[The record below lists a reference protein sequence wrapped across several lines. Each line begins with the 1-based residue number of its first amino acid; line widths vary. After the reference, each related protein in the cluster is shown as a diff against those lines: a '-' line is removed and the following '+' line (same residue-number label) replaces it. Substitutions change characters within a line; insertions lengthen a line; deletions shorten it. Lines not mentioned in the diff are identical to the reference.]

1 MTATILD
8 GRGLA
13 AELRGELGTQ
23 VKELQAQ
30 GITPTMGLLQADEE
44 AETQSYVRQISRVC
58 REVGVA
64 LQVRKLDAEAT
75 TDDAVA
81 YIARFNSDPAISG
94 ILVTM
99 PLPKRLDVARIT
111 AAIDPEKDIDGAT
124 PINAGLLLMGRGNPF
139 PPATPA
145 GGMELLQR
153 AGIPLQGREAVVVGR
168 SAVVGKPLALLL
180 LAANATVTICHSRTS
195 DLGSVTRR
203 ADILCVATGKANLIT
218 TDMVKPGA
226 VVLDFGINYE
236 NGKLTGDVD
245 FEQVKEVAG
254 AITPVPGGTGPLTT
268 VLLAK
273 HTIEAAQRLR
283 GG

>member
-8 GRGLA
+8 GRTLA
-13 AELRGELGTQ
+13 ADLRGKLNAQ

-30 GITPTMGLLQADEE
+30 GITPTMGLLQAGEE
-44 AETQSYVRQISRVC
+44 AETQSYVRQISRTC
-58 REVGVA
+58 REVGIA
-64 LQVRKLDAEAT
+64 LQIRKLDAEAT
-75 TDDAVA
+75 TGDAVA
-81 YIARFNSDPAISG
+81 YIAGFNSDPAISG
-94 ILVTM
+94 VLVTM
-99 PLPKRLDVARIT
+99 PLPKRLDAARIT
-111 AAIDPEKDIDGAT
+111 AAIDPKKDIDGAT
-124 PINAGLLLMGRGNPF
+124 PVNAGLLLMGRGNPF

-145 GGMELLQR
+145 GGIELLQH

-180 LAANATVTICHSRTS
+180 LAANATVTICHSRTI

-203 ADILCVATGKANLIT
+203 ADILCVATGKAHLIT
-218 TDMVKPGA
+218 AGMVKPGA
-226 VVLDFGINYE
+226 VVIDFGINYE

-268 VLLAK
+268 FMLAR
-273 HTIEAAQRLR
+273 HTIEAAKRLR